1 MADGAVLFHAPSE
14 TYFRLNA
21 VGATV
26 WTMMSGANPSLNDVH
41 AALSATYPDVPVEQ
55 IASDVQALLQELL
68 AQGLVEG
75 TVQGAGHD
83 TVPGSAA

>member
-21 VGATV
+21 VGAAV
-26 WTMMSGANPSLNDVH
+26 WTMLSAANGSLNDIH

-55 IASDVQALLQELL
+55 IASDVQALLQALH

-75 TVQGAGHD
+75 TVSG